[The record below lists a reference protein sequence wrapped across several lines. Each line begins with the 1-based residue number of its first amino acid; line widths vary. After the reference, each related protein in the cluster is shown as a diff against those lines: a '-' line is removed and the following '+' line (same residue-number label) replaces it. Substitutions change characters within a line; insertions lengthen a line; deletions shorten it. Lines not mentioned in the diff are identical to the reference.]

1 MLKILKRELNIS
13 IVASII
19 YIILGI
25 FVVCNPALTMVAIST
40 TFSIMAIMYGLII
53 SIINIADIKE
63 EGNLSY
69 GILLIVVGIALL
81 IYPSSL
87 EILFSLG
94 LGIWFISNSISRIK
108 FAVQLKNVK
117 EINWLLILC
126 SAIITLLIGI
136 SFIFLPLASAVTLTM
151 VSGIFMIV
159 YSIFDIVEIIIIKK
173 NIKLIEKNFEKIEK
187 VENSTTN

>member
-13 IVASII
+13 IVTSII

-25 FVVCNPALTMVAIST
+25 FVVANAETAIKVAST
-40 TFSIMAIMYGLII
+40 TFSIMAIIYGIII

-63 EGNLSY
+63 EGNLPY

-81 IYPSSL
+81 IYPNSL
-87 EILFSLG
+87 EILVSLG

-108 FAVQLKNVK
+108 LAVLLKDVK
-117 EINWLLILC
+117 EVNWLLILF
-126 SAIITLLIGI
+126 SAIIALLIGI

-151 VSGIFMIV
+151 VSGILMIV
-159 YSIFDIVEIIIIKK
+159 YSVFDITQIVVIKK
-173 NIKLIEKNFEKIEK
+173 NITVIEKEFEKA
-187 VENSTTN
+187 